1 MKKEYAIRANSDK
14 PPHTISAQ
22 KFNDYVK
29 DLAELAG
36 LKEDITLS
44 FTNSYGKKE
53 YEVKP
58 FYEFVT
64 SHIGRR
70 SFITNLI
77 NYILVTILS
86 KITGHSLTNKNVIFS
101 YNKISLLDN
110 AVMFVKEL
118 KRVQENYGEEFSI
131 GLV

>member
-1 MKKEYAIRANSDK
+1 MEDAFKANNDQ
-14 PPHTISAQ
+14 PPHSISAQ

-29 DLAELAG
+29 DLAKFAG
-36 LKEDITLS
+36 LTEDVTLS

-58 FYEFVT
+58 FHQFVT

-77 NYILVTILS
+77 NYIPVTILS

-110 AVMFVKEL
+110 SVMFVKEL
-118 KRVQENYGEEFSI
+118 KRVQENYVEEVSI
-131 GLV
+131 ELV